1 MHNKIPPIVLPKV
14 EFTREFAFSEQDFE
28 RVRQLI
34 YKEAGISLNPTKKDM
49 VYGRLVRRIRE
60 LKLDGFAAYVDF
72 LQSAGGK
79 REFELFVNAL
89 TTNLTFFFREEHHF
103 HMLADYLKTLPAG
116 QEISIWCAASSTGE
130 EPYSIAMTAL
140 EALGGRG
147 NINILATDLDT
158 SVLEV
163 GRKGIYSAD
172 KITKLPAGYA
182 ARYFDKLPDGNYQAK
197 AQLRSMITFSQ
208 LNLVHNNWPMRKQ
221 FDALFCRNVMIY
233 FDRDTQFAVLKK
245 FHPLIKP
252 HGLLF
257 VGHSEN
263 FYFASDYFSLRGKTV
278 YELARRKP

>member
-1 MHNKIPPIVLPKV
+1 MHNKIPPIILPKV

-263 FYFASDYFSLRGKTV
+263 FYFASDYFALRGKTV

>member
-147 NINILATDLDT
+147 NISILATDLDT

-197 AQLRSMITFSQ
+197 AQLRNMITFSQ

-252 HGLLF
+252 QGLLF

-263 FYFASDYFSLRGKTV
+263 FYFASEYFALRGKTV
-278 YELARRKP
+278 YELARRKA